1 MAGAMGIE
9 HSEEDA
15 DGYERVF
22 RDGDRRVTEKWSKSG
37 SNGTYGV
44 VVADRFM
51 VQADGEAA
59 SIDELKAAVATV
71 DAGDLED
78 LAG

>member
-1 MAGAMGIE
+1 
-9 HSEEDA
+9 
-15 DGYERVF
+15 VF
-22 RDGDRRVTEKWSKSG
+22 KDGDQMVTEKWSKSG

-51 VQADGEAA
+51 IEAEGQAA

-71 DAGDLED
+71 DQGDLEGMAD
-78 LAG
+78 

>member
-1 MAGAMGIE
+1 MGVE
-9 HSEEDA
+9 HSQEDA

-22 RDGDRRVTEKWSKSG
+22 KDGNQMVTEKWSKSG
-37 SNGTYGV
+37 SSGAYGV

-51 VQADGEAA
+51 VEAEGRAA

-71 DAGDLED
+71 DQGDLED